1 MPAQERLCDACQQ
14 VKPAS
19 KFLPSSLSPT
29 GYLTKC
35 MDCIR
40 KTSEEHRIERARIA
54 EAAERKKHSEV
65 GGRALVPASAI
76 DLAAVRPVGQRL
88 SPELYAVAKRFVF
101 DFRDGD
107 TRPLAGDIEPELYGL
122 LEWLAEQSV
131 NAANKSPE
139 EIGRE
144 ILGYRDSNTSR
155 GVAYGALWAALV
167 RAATAYTLADGKTI
181 DAASDRPAKAIS
193 SRQRRR
199 A

>member
-1 MPAQERLCDACQQ
+1 MPSQERLCDACQQ

-54 EAAERKKHSEV
+54 EAAERKEHSEV
-65 GGRALVPASAI
+65 GGRALVSASAI

-101 DFRDGD
+101 DFRDG
-107 TRPLAGDIEPELYGL
+107 
-122 LEWLAEQSV
+122 
-131 NAANKSPE
+131 
-139 EIGRE
+139 
-144 ILGYRDSNTSR
+144 NTSP
-155 GVAYGALWAALV
+155 LAALV
-167 RAATAYTLADGKTI
+167 RAAAAYTLADGKTI
-181 DAASDRPAKAIS
+181 DAGLDS
-193 SRQRRR
+193 SLETLPLRRRRR